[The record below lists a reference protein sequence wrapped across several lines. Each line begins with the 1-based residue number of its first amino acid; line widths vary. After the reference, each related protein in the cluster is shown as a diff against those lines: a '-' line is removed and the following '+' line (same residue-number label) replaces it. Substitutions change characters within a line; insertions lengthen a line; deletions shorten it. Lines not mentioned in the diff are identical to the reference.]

1 MKGYLLVVVDE
12 FVAEKEKAI
21 EISKDEIRILEISL
35 GYLIS
40 EAHVCH
46 ASIIQNAL
54 DALIIV

>member
-21 EISKDEIRILEISL
+21 EISKDEMRILEISL
-35 GYLIS
+35 GYLTS
-40 EAHVCH
+40 EAQVCH
-46 ASIIQNAL
+46 ASRIQNVF

>member
-21 EISKDEIRILEISL
+21 EISKDEMRILEISL

-40 EAHVCH
+40 KARVYHT
-46 ASIIQNAL
+46 SRIQNGL